1 MNKLGKMYLNGDGVG
16 TSYSKAVKW
25 FEKAMEYD
33 CVDAV
38 FNLGYC
44 YENAKGVKQSYS
56 AAKKLY
62 EKAANLGNEEAI
74 EALDRLNA

>member
-1 MNKLGKMYLNGDGVG
+1 M
-16 TSYSKAVKW
+16 
-25 FEKAMEYD
+25 
-33 CVDAV
+33 